1 MSDLTNQRA
10 ETADPGFRPKS
21 GRRAKLYAAGTLV
34 FVLAAFGGGW
44 FAASSFQS
52 PAQRAAAAK
61 APPASAVTAEV
72 GTGALEQTIST
83 NAIVTRQTQQ
93 QVTVTG
99 AASPAVVTKQT
110 LASGAAIAAGK
121 VALEVNGRP
130 VFAMP
135 GKFPFY
141 RDLHPG
147 DTGPDVAQLQQ
158 GLRAAGY
165 SVPSDGKFG
174 KSTDA
179 ATRTLYQ
186 AAGYTVSTSI
196 TSGSATSGSAV
207 GLQDTAGPQSTA
219 NSTGTN
225 PAGTNSAGA
234 NPGGAA
240 TDAPTLTIPLAE
252 VLVFA
257 SLPAY
262 IVSAPA
268 IGTLLDAK
276 STISLEA
283 GSEVAN
289 ATVAASVAVTLR
301 AGMSATLTGPDG
313 TTIPVTVGAVDPPAA
328 ATVNP
333 GSADGASPATSGTS
347 TTGGGVTSDATTGG
361 APVSDAG
368 GDVAVVL
375 VAGSAPLPESWL
387 RATALAVITVSVA
400 AKDSRL
406 VPTIAVV
413 TGGKGQAHVLKRLP
427 DGSFTTIAVD
437 EVGQM
442 AGRSAVTVK
451 DPKDLAAGDT
461 VKVG

>member
-1 MSDLTNQRA
+1 MSDLTNHA
-10 ETADPGFRPKS
+10 AGTADPGFRPKS
-21 GRRAKLYAAGTLV
+21 RRRTQLYAAGTVV

-52 PAQRAAAAK
+52 PAQRAAAAE
-61 APPASAVTAEV
+61 APPAGAVTAEV

-83 NAIVTRQTQQ
+83 NAIVSRQTQQ

-99 AASPAVVTKQT
+99 AAPPAVVTKQT

-147 DTGPDVAQLQQ
+147 DAGPDVAQLQQ
-158 GLRAAGY
+158 GLRAGGY

-179 ATRTLYQ
+179 ASRALYK

-196 TSGSATSGSAV
+196 TTGSATSGSAV
-207 GLQDTAGPQSTA
+207 GVQDTAGSQS
-219 NSTGTN
+219 S
-225 PAGTNSAGA
+225 GTNSGS
-234 NPGGAA
+234 AA
-240 TDAPTLTIPLAE
+240 TDATTLTIPLAE

-262 IVSAPA
+262 LVSAPT

-276 STISLEA
+276 SVISIEA
-283 GSEVAN
+283 GIEVGN
-289 ATVAASVAVTLR
+289 ATVTASVAVTLR
-301 AGMSATLTGPDG
+301 AGMTATLTGPDG
-313 TTIPVTVGAVDPPAA
+313 STIPVTVGAVGPPAA
-328 ATVNP
+328 PTANP
-333 GSADGASPATSGTS
+333 GSAMGASPSPGGAS
-347 TTGGGVTSDATTGG
+347 TTDGGVISEGTPGDA
-361 APVSDAG
+361 AVSDAG

-400 AKDSRL
+400 AKDSLL

-427 DGSFTTIAVD
+427 DGSFRTIAVD

>member
-61 APPASAVTAEV
+61 GPPAGAVTAEV

-83 NAIVTRQTQQ
+83 NAIVSRQTQQ

-99 AASPAVVTKQT
+99 AAAPAVVTKQT

-147 DTGPDVAQLQQ
+147 DAGPDVAQLQQ

-179 ATRTLYQ
+179 ASRTLYQ

-207 GLQDTAGPQSTA
+207 GVQDTT
-219 NSTGTN
+219 NS
-225 PAGTNSAGA
+225 AGTNSGS
-234 NPGGAA
+234 AA
-240 TDAPTLTIPLAE
+240 TDATTLTIPLAE
-252 VLVFA
+252 VLMFA

-276 STISLEA
+276 STISIEA
-283 GSEVAN
+283 GVEVAN
-289 ATVAASVAVTLR
+289 ATVAASVAVSLR
-301 AGMSATLTGPDG
+301 AGMTATLTGPDG

-333 GSADGASPATSGTS
+333 GSADGASPATGGTS

-400 AKDSRL
+400 AKDSLL

-427 DGSFTTIAVD
+427 DGSFRTIAVD

>member
-1 MSDLTNQRA
+1 MSDLTNHA
-10 ETADPGFRPKS
+10 AGTADPGFRPKS
-21 GRRAKLYAAGTLV
+21 RRRTQLYAAGTVV

-52 PAQRAAAAK
+52 PAQRAAAAE
-61 APPASAVTAEV
+61 APPAGAVTAEV

-83 NAIVTRQTQQ
+83 NAIVSRQTQQ

-99 AASPAVVTKQT
+99 AAPPAVVTKQT

-130 VFAMP
+130 VFAMT

-179 ATRTLYQ
+179 ASRALYK

-196 TSGSATSGSAV
+196 TTGSATSGSAV
-207 GLQDTAGPQSTA
+207 GVQDTA
-219 NSTGTN
+219 NS
-225 PAGTNSAGA
+225 AGTNSGS
-234 NPGGAA
+234 AA
-240 TDAPTLTIPLAE
+240 TDATTLTIPLAE
-252 VLVFA
+252 ALVFA

-262 IVSAPA
+262 LVSAPT

-276 STISLEA
+276 SVISIEA
-283 GSEVAN
+283 GIEVAN
-289 ATVAASVAVTLR
+289 ATVTASVAVTLR
-301 AGMSATLTGPDG
+301 AGMTATLTGPDG
-313 TTIPVTVGAVDPPAA
+313 STIPVTIGAVGPPAA
-328 ATVNP
+328 PTANP
-333 GSADGASPATSGTS
+333 GSVGGASPAPGGASTTDGGVIAEG
-347 TTGGGVTSDATTGG
+347 TTGGGA
-361 APVSDAG
+361 VSDAG

-400 AKDSRL
+400 AKDSLL

-427 DGSFTTIAVD
+427 DGSFRIIAVD

>member
-1 MSDLTNQRA
+1 MFDLTNQRA

-21 GRRAKLYAAGTLV
+21 GRRAKLYTAGTLV
-34 FVLAAFGGGW
+34 FVLSAFGGGW

-72 GTGALEQTIST
+72 GTGALEQTISI
-83 NAIVTRQTQQ
+83 NAIVSRQTQQ

-158 GLRAAGY
+158 GLRAGGY

-179 ATRTLYQ
+179 ATHALYK

-196 TSGSATSGSAV
+196 TSGSATSGSAR
-207 GLQDTAGPQSTA
+207 GIQDTAGPQSTA
-219 NSTGTN
+219 NSS
-225 PAGTNSAGA
+225 GTNSAGT
-234 NPGGAA
+234 NSGGAA
-240 TDAPTLTIPLAE
+240 TDATTLTIPLAE
-252 VLVFA
+252 VLMFA

-276 STISLEA
+276 STISIEA
-283 GSEVAN
+283 GIEVAN
-289 ATVAASVAVTLR
+289 ATVAASVAVSLR
-301 AGMSATLTGPDG
+301 TGMTATLTGPDG
-313 TTIPVTVGAVDPPAA
+313 TTIPVTVGTVGPPAA

-375 VAGSAPLPESWL
+375 VAGSVTLPESWL
-387 RATALAVITVSVA
+387 RATALAIITVSVA
-400 AKDSRL
+400 AKDSLL

-427 DGSFTTIAVD
+427 DGSFRTIAVD

>member
-72 GTGALEQTIST
+72 GAGALEQTIST
-83 NAIVTRQTQQ
+83 SAIVTRQTQQ
-93 QVTVTG
+93 QVSVTG

-179 ATRTLYQ
+179 ATRALYK
-186 AAGYTVSTSI
+186 AAGYTVSTSITSI

-207 GLQDTAGPQSTA
+207 GVQDT
-219 NSTGTN
+219 
-225 PAGTNSAGA
+225 TNSASTNSGS
-234 NPGGAA
+234 AA

-252 VLVFA
+252 VLMFA

-262 IVSAPA
+262 LVSAPA

-276 STISLEA
+276 STISIEA
-283 GSEVAN
+283 GIEVAN
-289 ATVAASVAVTLR
+289 ATVAASVAVSLR
-301 AGMSATLTGPDG
+301 TGMTATLTGPDG
-313 TTIPVTVGAVDPPAA
+313 TTIPVTVGTVGPPAA

-400 AKDSRL
+400 AKDSLL

-427 DGSFTTIAVD
+427 DGSFRTIAVD

-451 DPKDLAAGDT
+451 DPEDLASGDT

>member
-1 MSDLTNQRA
+1 MSDLTNQAAR
-10 ETADPGFRPKS
+10 TADPGFRPKS
-21 GRRAKLYAAGTLV
+21 RRRAKFYAAGTVV

-52 PAQRAAAAK
+52 PAQRAAAAE
-61 APPASAVTAEV
+61 APPAGAVTAQV

-83 NAIVTRQTQQ
+83 NATVSRQTQM

-130 VFAMP
+130 VFAMT

-147 DTGPDVAQLQQ
+147 DTGPDVTQLQQ

-179 ATRTLYQ
+179 ATRTLYK

-196 TSGSATSGSAV
+196 TSGSATSGFAV
-207 GLQDTAGPQSTA
+207 GVQDTANT
-219 NSTGTN
+219 
-225 PAGTNSAGA
+225 AGTSSGS
-234 NPGGAA
+234 AA
-240 TDAPTLTIPLAE
+240 TDATRLTIPLAE

-262 IVSAPA
+262 LVSAPA

-301 AGMSATLTGPDG
+301 AGMTATLTGPDG
-313 TTIPVTVGAVDPPAA
+313 TTIPVTVGAVGPPAA
-328 ATVNP
+328 PTANS
-333 GSADGASPATSGTS
+333 GSVGGASPAPVGASTTDGGVISEG
-347 TTGGGVTSDATTGG
+347 TTGGGA
-361 APVSDAG
+361 VSDAG
-368 GDVAVVL
+368 GDIAVVL

-400 AKDSRL
+400 AKDSLL

-427 DGSFTTIAVD
+427 DGSFRTIAVD

>member
-21 GRRAKLYAAGTLV
+21 GRRAKLYTAGTLV

-72 GTGALEQTIST
+72 GTGALEQTISI
-83 NAIVTRQTQQ
+83 NAIVSRQTQQ

-179 ATRTLYQ
+179 ATHALYK

-196 TSGSATSGSAV
+196 TSGSATSGPAV
-207 GLQDTAGPQSTA
+207 GVQDTT
-219 NSTGTN
+219 NS
-225 PAGTNSAGA
+225 AGTNSGS
-234 NPGGAA
+234 AA
-240 TDAPTLTIPLAE
+240 TDATTLTIPLAE
-252 VLVFA
+252 VLMFA

-276 STISLEA
+276 STISIEA
-283 GSEVAN
+283 GIEVAN
-289 ATVAASVAVTLR
+289 ATVAASVAVSLR
-301 AGMSATLTGPDG
+301 TGMTATLTGPDG
-313 TTIPVTVGAVDPPAA
+313 TTIPVTVGTVGPPAA

-375 VAGSAPLPESWL
+375 VAGSVTFPESWL
-387 RATALAVITVSVA
+387 RATALAIITVSVA
-400 AKDSRL
+400 AKDSLL

-427 DGSFTTIAVD
+427 DGSFRTIAVD

>member
-1 MSDLTNQRA
+1 MSDLTNQA
-10 ETADPGFRPKS
+10 AGTADPGFRPKS
-21 GRRAKLYAAGTLV
+21 RRRAQLYAAGTVV

-52 PAQRAAAAK
+52 PAQRAAAAE
-61 APPASAVTAEV
+61 APPAGAVTAEV

-83 NAIVTRQTQQ
+83 NATVSRQTQQ

-99 AASPAVVTKQT
+99 VASPAVVTKQT

-130 VFAMP
+130 VFAMT

-141 RDLHPG
+141 RALHPG

-174 KSTDA
+174 KSTNA
-179 ATRTLYQ
+179 ATHALYK

-207 GLQDTAGPQSTA
+207 GVQDI
-219 NSTGTN
+219 TN
-225 PAGTNSAGA
+225 TAGTNSGS
-234 NPGGAA
+234 AA
-240 TDAPTLTIPLAE
+240 TDATTLTIPLAE

-283 GSEVAN
+283 GMEVAN
-289 ATVAASVAVTLR
+289 ATVAASVAVSLR

-313 TTIPVTVGAVDPPAA
+313 TTIPVTVGAVGPPAA
-328 ATVNP
+328 PTANP
-333 GSADGASPATSGTS
+333 GSVGGASPVPGGASTTDGGVISEG
-347 TTGGGVTSDATTGG
+347 TTGGGA
-361 APVSDAG
+361 VSDAG

-400 AKDSRL
+400 AKDSLL

-427 DGSFTTIAVD
+427 DGSFRTIAVD